1 MTRLLLP
8 DAMLNKIVEGDCL
21 ELMGEIAP
29 MSIDAIITD
38 PPFFMPAS
46 HYQSRVAW
54 RRDWADTSIL
64 KTWWAEVT
72 KPMRRVIKEDG
83 YVLVFCNAESMAVFL
98 PIMFEQWQRV
108 FSLVWDK
115 TRVGLG
121 RLWRHQHELI
131 LVACDNAAY
140 MPDDKNLRSDVLSF
154 PATLSRDR
162 KHPVQKPAELMVAL
176 IEACTPIDGV
186 VLDPFAGSGT
196 TCRGAKIVGRNYIGF
211 ELNAEY
217 ANAARELVSLPIQ
230 TSLLGID
237 DD

>member
-1 MTRLLLP
+1 MP
-8 DAMLNKIVEGDCL
+8 K
-21 ELMGEIAP
+21 IAP
-29 MSIDAIITD
+29 LSIDAIITD

-46 HYQSRVAW
+46 HYQSRITW

-64 KTWWAEVT
+64 KTWWVEVAT
-72 KPMRRVIKEDG
+72 VMRRIVKDDG

-98 PIMFEQWQRV
+98 PVMFERWQRV

-131 LVACDNAAY
+131 LVACDSAAY
-140 MPDDKNLRSDVLSF
+140 LSDDTKLRSDILSY

-162 KHPVQKPAELMVAL
+162 THPVQKPTELMQDL
-176 IEACTPIDGV
+176 IESCTPIEGI

-196 TCRGAKIVGRNYIGF
+196 TCRGAKLAGRNFIGF

-217 ANAARELVSLPIQ
+217 ARTARELVNLPIQ
-230 TSLLGID
+230 AKLLTTERIVC
-237 DD
+237 